1 MPDPK
6 GGGPTCQFSW
16 LFVGCA
22 RQVRPL
28 WLDYAGGAIPRERRT
43 HMARPYNPGPKQ
55 FVFAVGDG
63 NDQQVSVG
71 DPQEA
76 YVAFSAF
83 FRGRDSDTYTIKDE
97 LSGQGLV
104 LMPGQGVISRIRD
117 ADRPRSEYLQVDRGN
132 RFLPSAMLFFENGYA
147 GLDRF
152 GQWFS
157 DLADL
162 DASPETRGAARAAA
176 ITTEAAAIEEVAR
189 IWADSGY
196 VDPSDQYYVFFD
208 SHGVDDDRAERAE
221 LLKLIEFL
229 GLERVDAPAEAA
241 GGEVWV
247 RTDTRLDDEFA
258 RWS

>member
-1 MPDPK
+1 MELPHV
-6 GGGPTCQFSW
+6 T
-16 LFVGCA
+16 
-22 RQVRPL
+22 
-28 WLDYAGGAIPRERRT
+28 RRT
-43 HMARPYNPGPKQ
+43 HMARPYRPGPKQ

-83 FRGRDSDTYTIKDE
+83 FRGREADTYTIKDE
-97 LSGQGLV
+97 PAGQSLA
-104 LMPGQGVISRIRD
+104 LMPRLGVISRTRD
-117 ADRPRSEYLQVDRGN
+117 ADHPRSEHLQVDRAN
-132 RFLPSAMLFFENGYA
+132 RYLPGAMLFFENGYA

-157 DLADL
+157 DLSDL
-162 DASPETRGAARAAA
+162 DASPEARGAARAAT

-189 IWADSGY
+189 IWADSGI

-221 LLKLIEFL
+221 LLQLIDFL
-229 GLERVDAPAEAA
+229 GLERVDAPAEAS

-247 RTDTRLDDEFA
+247 RTDPRLEVEAA

>member
-1 MPDPK
+1 M
-6 GGGPTCQFSW
+6 
-16 LFVGCA
+16 
-22 RQVRPL
+22 R
-28 WLDYAGGAIPRERRT
+28 LDYAGGAVTRERRT
-43 HMARPYNPGPKQ
+43 HMARPYAPGPKQ
-55 FVFAVGDG
+55 FVFTVGDG

-83 FRGRDSDTYTIKDE
+83 FRGRESDTYTINDE
-97 LSGQGLV
+97 PSGQSLV
-104 LMPGQGVISRIRD
+104 LVPGQGVISRIKT
-117 ADRPRSEYLQVDRGN
+117 ADQPRSEYLQVDRGN
-132 RFLPSAMLFFENGYA
+132 RYLPSAMLFFENGYA

-162 DASPETRGAARAAA
+162 DASPETRGTARAAT
-176 ITTEAAAIEEVAR
+176 ITTERAAIEEVAR

-208 SHGVDDDRAERAE
+208 SHGADDDRAERAA

-229 GLERVDAPAEAA
+229 GLERLDAPAGAA

-247 RTDTRLDDEFA
+247 RTDTRLDTEFA

>member
-1 MPDPK
+1 
-6 GGGPTCQFSW
+6 
-16 LFVGCA
+16 
-22 RQVRPL
+22 
-28 WLDYAGGAIPRERRT
+28 
-43 HMARPYNPGPKQ
+43 MARPYNPGPKQ
-55 FVFAVGDG
+55 FVFAAGDG

-83 FRGRDSDTYTIKDE
+83 FRDRDSGIYTINDE
-97 LSGQGLV
+97 PSGQSLV
-104 LMPGQGVISRIRD
+104 LMPGQGVISRIKD
-117 ADRPRSEYLQVDRGN
+117 ADQPRSEYLRVDRAN
-132 RFLPSAMLFFENGYA
+132 RYLPSAMLFFENGYA
-147 GLDRF
+147 SLDRF

-162 DASPETRGAARAAA
+162 DASPEKRGAARAAT

-189 IWADSGY
+189 IWADSGS
-196 VDPSDQYYVFFD
+196 VNPSGQYYVFFD
-208 SHGVDDDRAERAE
+208 AHDVDNDRAERAE

-229 GLERVDAPAEAA
+229 SIERVEAPAEAA

-247 RTDTRLDDEFA
+247 RTDTRLDVECA

>member
-1 MPDPK
+1 
-6 GGGPTCQFSW
+6 
-16 LFVGCA
+16 
-22 RQVRPL
+22 
-28 WLDYAGGAIPRERRT
+28 
-43 HMARPYNPGPKQ
+43 MARPYNPGPKQ

-83 FRGRDSDTYTIKDE
+83 FRGRESDTYVIHDE
-97 LSGQGLV
+97 PSGQSLV
-104 LMPGQGVISRIRD
+104 LMPEQGVISRTKDAD
-117 ADRPRSEYLQVDRGN
+117 ADRPRSEYLRVDRAN
-132 RFLPSAMLFFENGYA
+132 RCLPSAMLFFENGYA

-152 GQWFS
+152 GQWFP

-162 DASPETRGAARAAA
+162 GASPETRGAARAAT

-196 VDPSDQYYVFFD
+196 VDPSDRYYVFFG
-208 SHGVDDDRAERAE
+208 SHGVDEDRAERAE

-229 GLERVDAPAEAA
+229 GIERVEAPAGAA

-247 RTDTRLDDEFA
+247 RTDPRLDVECA

>member
-1 MPDPK
+1 
-6 GGGPTCQFSW
+6 
-16 LFVGCA
+16 
-22 RQVRPL
+22 
-28 WLDYAGGAIPRERRT
+28 
-43 HMARPYNPGPKQ
+43 MARPYDPGPKQ

-83 FRGRDSDTYTIKDE
+83 FRGRDADIYTINDE
-97 LSGQGLV
+97 PAGQSLV
-104 LMPGQGVISRIRD
+104 LMPGQGLISRIKD
-117 ADRPRSEYLQVDRGN
+117 TDQPRSEYLQVDRAN
-132 RFLPSAMLFFENGYA
+132 RYLPSAMLFFENGYA

-157 DLADL
+157 DLSDL
-162 DASPETRGAARAAA
+162 DASPETRGAARAAT

-189 IWADSGY
+189 IWVDSGS

-208 SHGVDDDRAERAE
+208 SHGIDDDRAERAV
-221 LLKLIEFL
+221 LLKLIESL
-229 GLERVDAPAEAA
+229 GMERVDAPAEAA
-241 GGEVWV
+241 EGEVWV
-247 RTDTRLDDEFA
+247 RTDPRLDAECA

>member
-1 MPDPK
+1 
-6 GGGPTCQFSW
+6 
-16 LFVGCA
+16 
-22 RQVRPL
+22 
-28 WLDYAGGAIPRERRT
+28 
-43 HMARPYNPGPKQ
+43 MARPYDPGPRQ
-55 FVFAVGDG
+55 FVFAIGDG
-63 NDQQVSVG
+63 NDRQVSVG

-97 LSGQGLV
+97 PSGQSLV
-104 LMPGQGVISRIRD
+104 LMPGQGVISRIRG
-117 ADRPRSEYLQVDRGN
+117 ADQTRAEYLQVDRGN
-132 RFLPSAMLFFENGYA
+132 RYLPSAMLFFENGYA

-157 DLADL
+157 DLSDL
-162 DASPETRGAARAAA
+162 DASPESRGAARAAT

-229 GLERVDAPAEAA
+229 GIERVDTPTGAA
-241 GGEVWV
+241 GGEVRV
-247 RTDTRLDDEFA
+247 RTDSRLDIEFA

>member
-1 MPDPK
+1 
-6 GGGPTCQFSW
+6 
-16 LFVGCA
+16 
-22 RQVRPL
+22 
-28 WLDYAGGAIPRERRT
+28 
-43 HMARPYNPGPKQ
+43 MARPYNPGPKQ

-83 FRGRDSDTYTIKDE
+83 FRGRESDTYAIRDE
-97 LSGQGLV
+97 PSGQSLV
-104 LMPGQGVISRIRD
+104 LMPEQGVISRVKDAD
-117 ADRPRSEYLQVDRGN
+117 ADRPRSEYLRVDRAN
-132 RFLPSAMLFFENGYA
+132 RYLPSAMLFFENGYA

-157 DLADL
+157 DPADL
-162 DASPETRGAARAAA
+162 DESPETRGAARAGA
-176 ITTEAAAIEEVAR
+176 ITTETAAIEEVAR

-196 VDPSDQYYVFFD
+196 VDPSDRYYVFFD
-208 SHGVDDDRAERAE
+208 SHGVDEDRAERAE

-229 GLERVDAPAEAA
+229 GIERVEAPAGAA

-247 RTDTRLDDEFA
+247 RTDPRLDVECA